1 MEEFSPETQPA
12 APSVRPTVLTVLCIL
27 TFVGSGMNLF
37 SSLFIAGFYDT
48 FIEIAGEFGKKFNIP
63 GMEMLEQMT
72 PAYFL
77 STGLLYAVSI
87 AGAILMMKMRKAG
100 FHVYTISQILL
111 LLAPMYF
118 LKTPGPDT
126 VQLIFSGLFIL
137 LYSRHFKAM
146 S

>member
-1 MEEFSPETQPA
+1 MEELTPETRPA
-12 APSVRPTVLTVLCIL
+12 TPAVRPTVLTVLCIL

-37 SSLFIAGFYDT
+37 SSLVIAGFYDS
-48 FIEIAGEFGKKFNIP
+48 FLEVAGEFGRKFNIP
-63 GMEMLEQMT
+63 GMELLEQMT

-77 STGLLYAVSI
+77 STGVLYAVSI
-87 AGAILMMKMRKAG
+87 AGAIFMMKLRKAG
-100 FHVYTISQILL
+100 FHIYTISQILL
-111 LLAPMYF
+111 LLTPMYF

-137 LYSRHFKAM
+137 LYSRHFKLM